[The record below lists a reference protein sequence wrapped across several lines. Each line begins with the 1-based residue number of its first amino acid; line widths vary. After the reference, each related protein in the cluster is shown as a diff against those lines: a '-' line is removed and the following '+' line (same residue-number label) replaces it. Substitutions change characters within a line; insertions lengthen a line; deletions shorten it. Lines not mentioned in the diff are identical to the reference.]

1 MGDSDPNRKLCSMH
15 VELAEKTREAIRQML
30 ATADKMDQVWRR
42 CKGTKAGATALSIVG
57 GGLTIGAGIATIL
70 TAGVAFPLFISGLVI
85 SIVGGASNVITTFV
99 KEIRSSNELKALETA
114 LKDFKE
120 KERLFKDIFDKISP
134 KQEILGTEIVRLG
147 LTSGKEF
154 AGWAG
159 LKCIYGL
166 LKTVNP
172 VTVRSA
178 IGTAK
183 TLKAFSSLG
192 GTAGQSAAMVT
203 AKQAS
208 KAIGREIGEEI
219 GRNVGPTVGKEIGKE
234 VGEVIGKE
242 AGRAA
247 ARSAGIW
254 LIVPSAI
261 FVIWEAVDLGV
272 NISDLV
278 KEKGSEAG
286 NVLRE
291 EARRKEEEL
300 EKFCCCGG
308 G

>member
-1 MGDSDPNRKLCSMH
+1 MED
-15 VELAEKTREAIRQML
+15 AEAIRELCSAHVSLTEKTKEAIRHMR
-30 ATADKMDQVWRR
+30 ATADMMDQVWRR

-120 KERLFKDIFDKISP
+120 KERLFEDLFDKISP

-147 LTSGKEF
+147 LTSGTEF
-154 AGWAG
+154 RGWAG

-166 LKTVNP
+166 LKAVNP
-172 VTVRSA
+172 VKITKAV
-178 IGTAK
+178 GTAK

-192 GTAGQSAAMVT
+192 GTAMQSAAMVT
-203 AKQAS
+203 GKQAS

-247 ARSAGIW
+247 SRAAGLW

-261 FVIWEAVDLGV
+261 FVIWEAVDLG
-272 NISDLV
+272 IAIKDLV
-278 KEKGSEAG
+278 KKKGSEAG

-308 G
+308 